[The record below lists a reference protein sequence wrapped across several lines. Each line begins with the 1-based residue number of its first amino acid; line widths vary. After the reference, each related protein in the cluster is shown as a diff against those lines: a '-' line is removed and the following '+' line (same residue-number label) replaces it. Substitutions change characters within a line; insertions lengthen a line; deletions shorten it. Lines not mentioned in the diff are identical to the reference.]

1 MICLGGGVQETYPS
15 DSIILSD
22 EAGSNDETSTPT
34 DLKSDNF
41 DSAIASGGSLK
52 LSENI
57 TTASNAVIS
66 NDTILDLYGHTLTFS
81 NASDGYGILVNP
93 GATLTIT
100 DTSGTTGSIKKV
112 IGTNGSELA
121 HPVILIGTE
130 DKNATNTE
138 MATLNLQKCN
148 IQTIDANGKS
158 STAGY
163 GVYAANYSQVTAGKD
178 VEIIAGYSAIS
189 GNGNNQGASIT
200 ITGGKYTSE
209 TSAAIFFPSTTTL
222 EVTGGT
228 FIGKTGFDI
237 RAGTVTIS
245 DAVISLNK
253 KEPIDE
259 TGTSG
264 PSSWGMGVAVIDKSA
279 YASGTDISV
288 SISNTTVTGAT
299 YDVYIGDLNR
309 NTENGAFKSENLDEK
324 ITSLNHKI
332 SLEIKD
338 DEGNSLLKYAAES
351 GSSVGR
357 IISSIEG
364 VIEVNSVATLQ
375 NAIEVCSG
383 TIKLTKDI
391 DFSNATAPL
400 KFDKKATLDLN
411 GKTLTI
417 KGDARI
423 EVVAGGDLTITD
435 SSDSSDKIGKIEHTV
450 TANESSAIS
459 VTGEESNVAKLTL
472 DKCEITVSGS
482 SESVDGYGIFAAKY
496 SEITS
501 GEGVTITAGYSAI
514 SGHGTNPNVDIN
526 ITGGEY
532 TSNKFAA
539 IYFPCVGNL
548 TISGGSF
555 TGLSGIEIRAGDASI
570 SNATITATGKS
581 NNTVAAFNQPTN
593 WGMGI
598 VVFDHQSYA
607 NGGTSK
613 DQNEYL
619 DINVFIN
626 NVTFKDNPNF
636 DIYVGK
642 HPLDANA
649 KSSGGTTF
657 VQNNEKT
664 VHDINIVVND
674 VDFEGKGLYL
684 YGANDVEITNCN
696 FKNINTSADSDKNNV
711 NAIYLWDCRGSI
723 IIGGSEETGNTI
735 ENVPEI
741 SSNALHYGR
750 GIFIYNC
757 DTNHIMI
764 SHNEISNIAY
774 NAIQIVSWGIK
785 NEPNL
790 YIAYNTIE
798 NWDADK
804 DSVETGH
811 VDGYAGGR
819 AVRIDIQKSYA
830 ATIINNTFSK
840 DYEDGIKFA
849 SDLGSGT
856 EAKGYDNGNVLKLSA
871 KSEINSYNVIL
882 DLDGNK
888 LNGKVLEYNNDKQ
901 VILDVDAK
909 ATFSN
914 DPKNLYKIGED
925 DATVGNLIKDY
936 ELNPTDGGYTF
947 HPTGTLQYVTGYTGF
962 SSNAAM
968 QSGYYLPFRIT
979 FDKSNNNLTNLSVTL
994 SGNTDKTVGV
1004 SALDSKG
1011 NEENAYMDVVFFIGS
1026 LSSIEITVDT
1036 DKTDNTPGVTYV
1048 IYLGGLVLEQSVIT
1062 APLVDNSNVNNPV
1075 TPDDYKVEMSLFYSN
1090 VFVLNVTA
1098 HDLVP
1103 HHNGENK
1110 LGYWVGVAIPVPAG
1124 IDISKAKYSFIEKP
1138 IKSEINKPLS
1148 NSDLYSIGDKNYVC
1162 FYSNVD
1168 ADKVNRFIAVD
1179 WDGSDGSAPP
1189 LYYFVNFDAIYT
1201 SDEFKPAP
1209 LVDHAT
1215 KPGKEIKLEEYSVKV
1230 GTAGITTLYLT
1241 AKDVPNHVNGANTSG
1256 YWVGIGFKAPKNAD
1270 FDKAQIVTG
1279 WGRPYASIVSGNYT
1293 EGGFDSKFTDGE
1305 DTYFTTYYNVGS
1317 SKYQDQAYIMIYWN
1331 GFESTTVSDDDRP
1344 DIYLIDFTNVSKK
1357 SSSGS
1362 GGGVPVTPPVTPEE
1376 PKEPIIPDS
1385 KGNAEI
1391 KVDEEKA
1398 DKLVQETVTSG
1409 SKTLEL
1415 INKDSIEGTVTSV
1428 TVAVEDLKTIS
1439 DKIENN
1445 QNINSV
1451 SIATSAGEVII
1462 EKDVLSDILANTDAE
1477 TIVVEVVDAK
1487 DQLNEEQKKVVGDNP
1502 VYDINIRAGSEYIT
1516 NFNGN
1521 SITISIPYELQP
1533 GEDPNNLVVYYLKDD
1548 GTVEKMKGTYKDGKV
1563 SFETNHLSKFVI
1575 AYEAQEPVTPD
1586 NPDKPTKEDNDNT
1599 LYYIVA
1605 AIVVILIIVALAY
1618 YFVKKKQ

>member
-1 MICLGGGVQETYPS
+1 M
-15 DSIILSD
+15 SD
-22 EAGSNDETSTPT
+22 EAGSINETSTPT
-34 DLKSDNF
+34 DLTSNNF
-41 DSAIASGGSLK
+41 DSAIAYGGSLK
-52 LSENI
+52 LSEDI
-57 TTASNAVIS
+57 TTASKADIS
-66 NDTILDLYGHTLTFS
+66 KDTTLDLYGHTLTFS
-81 NASDGYGILVNP
+81 NGSDEYGILVKP

-112 IGTNGSELA
+112 IGTNDNDLP

-148 IQTIDANGKS
+148 IQTIADGES
-158 STAGY
+158 SKAGY

-200 ITGGKYTSE
+200 ITGGEYTSE
-209 TSAAIFFPSTTTL
+209 TSAAIFFPSTTKL
-222 EVTGGT
+222 DVTGGT

-253 KEPIDE
+253 TEPIDE

-264 PSSWGMGVAVIDKSA
+264 PSSWGMGIAVLDHKA
-279 YASGTDISV
+279 YA
-288 SISNTTVTGAT
+288 
-299 YDVYIGDLNR
+299 
-309 NTENGAFKSENLDEK
+309 
-324 ITSLNHKI
+324 
-332 SLEIKD
+332 KD
-338 DEGNSLLKYAAES
+338 N
-351 GSSVGR
+351 
-357 IISSIEG
+357 
-364 VIEVNSVATLQ
+364 
-375 NAIEVCSG
+375 
-383 TIKLTKDI
+383 
-391 DFSNATAPL
+391 
-400 KFDKKATLDLN
+400 
-411 GKTLTI
+411 
-417 KGDARI
+417 
-423 EVVAGGDLTITD
+423 
-435 SSDSSDKIGKIEHTV
+435 
-450 TANESSAIS
+450 
-459 VTGEESNVAKLTL
+459 
-472 DKCEITVSGS
+472 
-482 SESVDGYGIFAAKY
+482 
-496 SEITS
+496 
-501 GEGVTITAGYSAI
+501 
-514 SGHGTNPNVDIN
+514 
-526 ITGGEY
+526 
-532 TSNKFAA
+532 
-539 IYFPCVGNL
+539 
-548 TISGGSF
+548 SGG
-555 TGLSGIEIRAGDASI
+555 
-570 SNATITATGKS
+570 
-581 NNTVAAFNQPTN
+581 
-593 WGMGI
+593 
-598 VVFDHQSYA
+598 
-607 NGGTSK
+607 
-613 DQNEYL
+613 YL

-626 NVTFKDNPNF
+626 NVKFEGDENF

-642 HPLDANA
+642 HPLDTTV
-649 KSSGGTTF
+649 KSSEGTKF

-664 VHDINIVVND
+664 LHDINIVVNK

-684 YGANDVEITNCN
+684 YGANDVEITNCT
-696 FKNINTSADSDKNNV
+696 FKNIDTSADSDEKNV
-711 NAIYLWDCRGSI
+711 NAIYLQDCRGSI
-723 IIGGSEETGNTI
+723 IIGGGEGRGNTI
-735 ENVPEI
+735 ENVSKTNESGP
-741 SSNALHYGR
+741 NYGR

-757 DTNHIMI
+757 DYDYIEI
-764 SHNEISNIAY
+764 SHNKISDIAF
-774 NAIQIVSWGIK
+774 NAIQMTCHNISEMSEI
-785 NEPNL
+785 
-790 YIAYNTIE
+790 YIAGNTITK
-798 NWDADK
+798 WDVDD
-804 DSVETGH
+804 DSIRTKYTS
-811 VDGYAGGR
+811 DYAGGR
-819 AVRIDIQKSYA
+819 ALRIDVQNSYL

-840 DYEDGIKFA
+840 TYEDGIDFVTG
-849 SDLGSGT
+849 LGNGT
-856 EAKGYDNGNVLKLSA
+856 NTGYDIGNVLKLNA
-871 KSEINSYNVIL
+871 KSVNNGDKCIVIL

-888 LNGKVLEYNNDKQ
+888 LDGDILDYANDSDH
-901 VILDVDAK
+901 VILQVDGKAK
-909 ATFSN
+909 FSN
-914 DPKNLYKIGED
+914 DPEKLLKMDGTDVKLENLVENYK
-925 DATVGNLIKDY
+925 
-936 ELNPTDGGYTF
+936 LNPTDGGYTF
-947 HPTGTLQYVTGYTGF
+947 HPTGTLKYVTGYTDF
-962 SSNAAM
+962 SRDDAAM

-979 FDKSNNNLTNLSVTL
+979 FDKSVTDLTKLSVTL
-994 SGNTDKTVGV
+994 RGHNETIAGY
-1004 SALDSKG
+1004 ANLDSQTKG
-1011 NEENAYMDVVFFIGS
+1011 SEYMDVVFFIGS
-1026 LSSIEITVDT
+1026 LSTIGITVDT
-1036 DKTDNTPGVTYV
+1036 NADDNMPGVTYV
-1048 IYLGGLVLEQSVIT
+1048 IYLDGLDLEQSVIT
-1062 APLVDNSNVNNPV
+1062 APLVDHGADGNEDKVV
-1075 TPDDYKVEMSLFYSN
+1075 TPDDYEVEMSLFYSD

-1098 HDLVP
+1098 HDLIQ
-1103 HHNGENK
+1103 HYNGKNE

-1124 IDISKAKYSFIEKP
+1124 INISNAKYSFSDKP
-1138 IKSEINKPLS
+1138 IDSSKITESLN

-1162 FYSNVD
+1162 FYPNVD
-1168 ADKVNRFIAVD
+1168 ADDVKRFIAVD
-1179 WDGSDGSAPP
+1179 WDGSDDSAPP
-1189 LYYFVNFDAIYT
+1189 LYYFVNFDVTYT

-1215 KPGKEIKLEEYSVKV
+1215 EPGKEIKLEEYSVKV

-1256 YWVGIGFKAPKNAD
+1256 YWVGIGFKAPADADFKNAE
-1270 FDKAQIVTG
+1270 IVTG

-1293 EGGFDSKFTDGE
+1293 EGGFDSYFTVGD

-1317 SKYQDQAYIMIYWN
+1317 SKYQKQAYIMIYWN
-1331 GFESTTVSDDDRP
+1331 GFESTTVSDNDRP
-1344 DIYLIDFTNVSKK
+1344 DIYIIDFTNVSKK

-1415 INKDSIEGTVTSV
+1415 IDKDSIEGMVTSV
-1428 TVAVEDLKTIS
+1428 TVAVEGLKTIS

-1462 EKDVLSDILANTDAE
+1462 EKDVLSDIIENANAE

-1533 GEDPNNLVVYYLKDD
+1533 GEDPNNIVVYHLKDD

-1599 LYYIVA
+1599 IYYIIA

-1618 YFVKKKQ
+1618 YFLKKKQ

>member
-1 MICLGGGVQETYPS
+1 M
-15 DSIILSD
+15 SD
-22 EAGSNDETSTPT
+22 EAGSINETSTPT
-34 DLKSDNF
+34 DLTSNNF
-41 DSAIASGGSLK
+41 DNTITTGGSLK
-52 LSENI
+52 LSEDI
-57 TTASNAVIS
+57 SNASKADIS
-66 NDTILDLYGHTLTFS
+66 KDTILDLYGHTLTFS
-81 NASDGYGILVNP
+81 NGSDEYGILVKP

-112 IGTNGSELA
+112 IGTNDNDLP

-163 GVYAANYSQVTAGKD
+163 GVYAANYSQVTAGEG
-178 VEIIAGYSAIS
+178 VTITAGYSAIS
-189 GNGNNQGASIT
+189 GNGNNKVASIT
-200 ITGGKYTSE
+200 ITGGEYTSE
-209 TSAAIFFPSTTTL
+209 TSAAIFFPSTTKL
-222 EVTGGT
+222 DVTGGT

-253 KEPIDE
+253 DGTIDK
-259 TGTSG
+259 TGGSG
-264 PSSWGMGVAVIDKSA
+264 PSSWGMGIAVIDNQA
-279 YASGTDISV
+279 YASGSTISV
-288 SISNTTVTGAT
+288 SISNTTITGAT
-299 YDVYIGDLNR
+299 YDVYIGDLNI
-309 NTENGAFKSENLDEK
+309 NTENGAFKSGDLDTK
-324 ITSLNHKI
+324 FTLNHKI

-338 DEGNSLLKYAAES
+338 NKDNSLLKYAAES

-435 SSDSSDKIGKIEHTV
+435 SSGGIGSITYTV
-450 TANESSAIS
+450 EIDERSAIS
-459 VTGEESNVAKLTL
+459 VTGEANNVAKLTL
-472 DKCEITVSGS
+472 DKCKITVSGS
-482 SESVDGYGIFAAKY
+482 GENVDGYGIFAATY

-514 SGHGTNPNVDIN
+514 SGNGKHPNVDIN

-532 TSNKFAA
+532 ISKKFAA

-548 TISGGSF
+548 IISGGNF
-555 TGLSGIEIRAGDASI
+555 TGPSGIEIRAGYASI
-570 SNATITATGKS
+570 SNATITVDGS
-581 NNTVAAFNQPTN
+581 SSNTVPKSDQPTN

-598 VVFDHQSYA
+598 AILDHKDYA
-607 NGGTSK
+607 KKNNSDGH
-613 DQNEYL
+613 L

-626 NVTFKDNPNF
+626 NVKFNGDANF

-642 HPLDANA
+642 SPFDKDQASN
-649 KSSGGTTF
+649 GGLKFT
-657 VQNNEKT
+657 QNNEKT
-664 VHDINIVVND
+664 VHKINIVVND

-684 YGANDVEITNCN
+684 YGANDVRITKCT
-696 FKNINTSADSDKNNV
+696 FKNITTSADSDKNNV
-711 NAIYLWDCRGSI
+711 NAIYLRDCRDISI
-723 IIGGSEETGNTI
+723 ENCTINGVSGNEET
-735 ENVPEI
+735 
-741 SSNALHYGR
+741 SKSGR
-750 GIFIYNC
+750 GILVQHSNGGSFKLMRC
-757 DTNHIMI
+757 Q
-764 SHNEISNIAY
+764 ISNIAY
-774 NAIQIVSWGIK
+774 NAVQIDASSNFDEILIGF
-785 NEPNL
+785 
-790 YIAYNTIE
+790 NTIT
-798 NWDADK
+798 NWDSDN
-804 DSVETGH
+804 TGSSNES
-811 VDGYAGGR
+811 GAYAGGR
-819 AVRIDIQKSYA
+819 AIRINVGSDLPLTFISLLENTFTKSYGGSSNFVDGLG
-830 ATIINNTFSK
+830 TTTSTGYDKGNILKITTTGNNTIADVTLAENKIGNSALVMSDENYVIVPASSPGVTFENVSDDK
-840 DYEDGIKFA
+840 LYEQNVADLADGISISKVYVYNNLPL
-849 SDLGSGT
+849 SDYLYEVSGT
-856 EAKGYDNGNVLKLSA
+856 LNYLE
-871 KSEINSYNVIL
+871 SY
-882 DLDGNK
+882 
-888 LNGKVLEYNNDKQ
+888 
-901 VILDVDAK
+901 
-909 ATFSN
+909 
-914 DPKNLYKIGED
+914 P
-925 DATVGNLIKDY
+925 
-936 ELNPTDGGYTF
+936 
-947 HPTGTLQYVTGYTGF
+947 GF
-962 SSNAAM
+962 SSLGTM
-968 QSGYYLPFRIT
+968 QSGYYLPVKINLLDDVDPDKLSIT
-979 FDKSNNNLTNLSVTL
+979 IVGKETKKVVLDDSDKKTLAKGYLNLVLFVTGECE
-994 SGNTDKTVGV
+994 S
-1004 SALDSKG
+1004 
-1011 NEENAYMDVVFFIGS
+1011 F
-1026 LSSIEITVDT
+1026 EITVDFDGSDT
-1036 DKTDNTPGVTYV
+1036 KYGPSTY
-1048 IYLGGLVLEQSVIT
+1048 ILSLFALEFKGGIKA
-1062 APLVDNSNVNNPV
+1062 APLADQPTEGSVTKITLPGTYEAYISYEGYGYEDIATIKLIAEGVPEHSNGLHNS
-1075 TPDDYKVEMSLFYSN
+1075 
-1090 VFVLNVTA
+1090 
-1098 HDLVP
+1098 
-1103 HHNGENK
+1103 
-1110 LGYWVGVAIPVPAG
+1110 GYWVGVAIPIPSAISVS
-1124 IDISKAKYSFIEKP
+1124 DITSAKYYFETTAWNGSIA
-1138 IKSEINKPLS
+1138 LS
-1148 NSDLYSIGDKNYVC
+1148 AFSANDFMADLYGDGTNYVC
-1162 FYSNVD
+1162 FYINTNSDPKQYIV
-1168 ADKVNRFIAVD
+1168 ID
-1179 WDGSDGSAPP
+1179 WDGESTSQPVKYYVDLSNVKIIGETCNVSYYDGSVF
-1189 LYYFVNFDAIYT
+1189 LEDTTVNCG
-1201 SDEFKPAP
+1201 SVLVKP
-1209 LVDHAT
+1209 VDPT
-1215 KPGKEIKLEEYSVKV
+1215 K
-1230 GTAGITTLYLT
+1230 
-1241 AKDVPNHVNGANTSG
+1241 SG
-1256 YWVGIGFKAPKNAD
+1256 YNFAGWYVDEELTIAYD
-1270 FDKAQIVTG
+1270 F
-1279 WGRPYASIVSGNYT
+1279 
-1293 EGGFDSKFTDGE
+1293 
-1305 DTYFTTYYNVGS
+1305 
-1317 SKYQDQAYIMIYWN
+1317 SKYVYNDLKLYAKWD
-1331 GFESTTVSDDDRP
+1331 V
-1344 DIYLIDFTNVSKK
+1344 K
-1357 SSSGS
+1357 SSGS

-1586 NPDKPTKEDNDNT
+1586 NPDKPAKEDNDNT
-1599 LYYIVA
+1599 IYYAIA

-1618 YFVKKKQ
+1618 YFLKKKQ